1 MSSNE
6 QVLNTGQQA
15 TTNYDVSKIFLWDNR
30 FENGEFQNS
39 TYDDV
44 TLPMGRLMG
53 RVAITGKVVPH
64 NSSATDGSEYPI
76 GVLANEHVVEAGDT
90 VTVSICVAGDV
101 AEEKIVLY
109 GSDLMETIVDGR
121 QIRDRI
127 QSDSVG
133 IILRSTSEL
142 TGYDNQ

>member
-15 TTNYDVSKIFLWDNR
+15 TTNYDVSKIFLWNNR
-30 FENGEFQNS
+30 FESGEVQNS
-39 TYDDV
+39 TYDDL

-53 RVAITGKVVPH
+53 RVTITGKLKAH
-64 NSSATDGSEYPI
+64 NSSNTDGSEYPI
-76 GVLANEHVVEAGDT
+76 GVLNQEHIIEAGET
-90 VTVSICVAGDV
+90 KTVSICISGDV
-101 AEEKIVLY
+101 AEEKVVLY
-109 GSDLMETIVDGR
+109 GSDLMSTAVDGR

-133 IILRSTSEL
+133 IILRTTDEL
-142 TGYDNQ
+142 TGYDN